1 MGKSAFI
8 PAGVSEVG
16 AGRESEPPAE
26 SEAARFRRSLPTSSS
41 SFYQRGAREQQ
52 QPDKGSSMSIS
63 PVADRK
69 GGIDTAL
76 LGGRQS
82 QEDGL
87 EESRRR
93 RAQLGNDA
101 AFWLLGLINNSGYVI
116 MMAVAKEIAPGAVG
130 IVFLADVAPT
140 MIIKVTAPYW

>member
-8 PAGVSEVG
+8 PTGDSEVSTG
-16 AGRESEPPAE
+16 QELELTAE
-26 SEAARFRRSLPTSSS
+26 SEAARFR
-41 SFYQRGAREQQ
+41 
-52 QPDKGSSMSIS
+52 GSSHLTASLHHRGGSPSEQANKNINMSLS
-63 PVADRK
+63 PGSNRK
-69 GGIDTAL
+69 GGIGTAL
-76 LGGRQS
+76 LGDRLS
-82 QEDGL
+82 DEYWL
-87 EESRRR
+87 EEGRRR
-93 RAQLGNDA
+93 RTQLGNDA

>member
-1 MGKSAFI
+1 MRKSAYT
-8 PAGVSEVG
+8 PTGVFEVG
-16 AGRESEPPAE
+16 IGSEPAAAAE
-26 SEAARFRRSLPTSSS
+26 AGRRSLPAPSSLH
-41 SFYQRGAREQQ
+41 QRAREQQ
-52 QPDKGSSMSIS
+52 PDKRSNMSLS

-69 GGIDTAL
+69 GSTAL
-76 LGGRQS
+76 LRGRLP
-82 QEDGL
+82 EEGDEL

-93 RAQLGNDA
+93 RRTQLCNDA

-130 IVFLADVAPT
+130 VVFFADVAPT

>member
-1 MGKSAFI
+1 M
-8 PAGVSEVG
+8 
-16 AGRESEPPAE
+16 
-26 SEAARFRRSLPTSSS
+26 
-41 SFYQRGAREQQ
+41 
-52 QPDKGSSMSIS
+52 S

-69 GGIDTAL
+69 GSVGTAL
-76 LGGRQS
+76 LSGGQS

-87 EESRRR
+87 EESRRKR
-93 RAQLGNDA
+93 TQLGNDA

-116 MMAVAKEIAPGAVG
+116 MMAVAKDIAPDEVG